1 MANPQIKAKLQ
12 SARLATD
19 PAQDVKSRLKQCL
32 ESDAFNIGPHS
43 QPNKTLS
50 AAILILQRSLNG
62 IRDKFQWGVG
72 PDGVTPGMPR
82 SPETGAYDEGTKA
95 AVQWYKE
102 FNGVRRSHQQR
113 VDNIIGRMTISQ
125 IDNDLLAS
133 GPKPKPAP
141 SPTPPP
147 NPSAAGWT
155 FGVPTLPLVVKRGDH
170 QADKDDLS
178 TVETDASA
186 TRKAHFIIGLMTHHN
201 PPKGPSDYERIWK
214 GFAGIGGINAADM
227 AQFQIDNSSAPP
239 RMEGDRVFGVAD
251 FWSTQMKK
259 DKGFIRP
266 HENLVGEITRVI
278 SEMADHQRKFA
289 DISVLRIG
297 SQPSTLERHAVVI
310 DFSFKNDKKRALGD
324 AMAYGFGAIQGLRVN
339 LIEFVGQPDGTYK
352 GTLQYEVF
360 DHYGADSHDW
370 NDHGQ
375 AAQYLLQRGL
385 VDGQDK
391 TKYRPFVSKIVA
403 NVPFEGDVRMAI
415 KHTTA
420 SQLQLSEL
428 RKALSYRA
436 RLLPGGRARV

>member
-12 SARLATD
+12 SPRLAVD

-32 ESDAFNIGPHS
+32 ENDRFNIGPNS
-43 QPNKTLS
+43 TPNKTLS
-50 AAILILQRSLNG
+50 AAILVLQNALNAIRS
-62 IRDKFQWGVG
+62 KFQWGVG

-82 SPETGAYDEGTKA
+82 SPETGVYDEGTKA
-95 AVQWYKE
+95 AVQWYKD
-102 FNGVRRSHQQR
+102 FNGVKRSHQQS

-141 SPTPPP
+141 NPTP
-147 NPSAAGWT
+147 NPGAGGWT
-155 FGVPTLPLVVKRGDH
+155 FAVPTLPVVVKRGEH

-186 TRKAHFIIGLMTHHN
+186 TRKAHFIIGQMTRFG

-214 GFAGIGGINAADM
+214 GFAGIGGRNAADM
-227 AQFQIDNSSAPP
+227 AQLQIDNSKASPD
-239 RMEGDRVFGVAD
+239 MEGDKVFGVAD

-259 DKGFIRP
+259 DRGFIRP
-266 HENLVGEITRVI
+266 HEKLVEEITRVI

-289 DISVLRIG
+289 DISVLRLG

-310 DFSFKNDKKRALGD
+310 DFSFKHDKKRALAD
-324 AMAYGFGAIQGLRVN
+324 PMAYGFGAIQGLRVS
-339 LIEFVGQPDGTYK
+339 LVAFVGQPDGTYK

-370 NDHGQ
+370 ADHGQ

-391 TKYRPFVSKIVA
+391 TRYRPFVSKIIA
-403 NVPFEGDVRMAI
+403 NVGFEGDVRMAI
-415 KHTTA
+415 KHA
-420 SQLQLSEL
+420 AAPHLQLSEL

-436 RLLPGGRARV
+436 RLIPGGRARI